1 MLGLPGEAVEKG
13 LGAFTGAG
21 RRFEYKGTFNGAEIY
36 DDYAHHPRE
45 IAATLATAKN
55 YPHRRLWC
63 VFQPHTFTR
72 TRAFMKEFAKAL
84 CLADHVILTD
94 IYPARETDNL
104 GISSKNLQD
113 EVISQGGDCYYF
125 SSFDEIQKF
134 ILEKCSTGDLL
145 ITMGAG
151 NVAAIGD
158 CLLKR

>member
-1 MLGLPGEAVEKG
+1 
-13 LGAFTGAG
+13 
-21 RRFEYKGTFNGAEIY
+21 
-36 DDYAHHPRE
+36 
-45 IAATLATAKN
+45 
-55 YPHRRLWC
+55 
-63 VFQPHTFTR
+63 
-72 TRAFMKEFAKAL
+72 MKEFAKAL

-104 GISSKNLQD
+104 GISSENLQD